1 MAFSP
6 VETPLQLIR
15 RRPLLQ
21 CRLQP
26 TGARAMASKGRLF
39 KELIHQPEI
48 LIQPGVYDGYS
59 VRLIERAG
67 FRTASISGA
76 GVSES
81 RLGWAD
87 RGVMTFEANLDNAR
101 RLADCSDLLLR
112 ADADTG
118 YGNAMTVHFVV
129 RAFEKAG
136 VAALMF
142 EDQVWPKRCGHMA
155 GKSCIPAEEMVQ
167 KVRAAVD
174 ARRDPDFVIVA
185 RTDAAG
191 PHGVDEAIR
200 RLNLYAE
207 AGADVLYADALLS
220 KADIAKVAGSV
231 PKPLIV
237 NMGLGLR
244 PRKTT
249 PLMSPK
255 ALQDIGVAAVS
266 YPRLLT
272 TAALRGMMNA
282 LAVFRQ
288 EVVRDN
294 RVIEREDL
302 QVGFEELN
310 ELMGMRF
317 LDELEQRYRGG

>member
-1 MAFSP
+1 
-6 VETPLQLIR
+6 
-15 RRPLLQ
+15 
-21 CRLQP
+21 
-26 TGARAMASKGRLF
+26 MASKGRQF
-39 KELIHQPEI
+39 KDLITAPEI

-59 VRLIERAG
+59 VRLVERAG

-81 RLGWAD
+81 RMGWAD
-87 RGVMTFEANLDNAR
+87 RGVMTFEENLNNAR

-136 VAALMF
+136 MAALMI

-167 KVRAAVD
+167 KVKAAVD
-174 ARRDPDFVIVA
+174 ARRDNDFVIVS

-200 RLNLYAE
+200 RLNMYAE
-207 AGADVLYADALLS
+207 AGADVMYADALLS
-220 KADIAKVAGSV
+220 KEDIARVAKNV

-237 NMGLGLR
+237 NMGLGMR

-255 ALQDIGVAAVS
+255 QLRDIGVAAVS

-282 LAVFRQ
+282 LEVFQ
-288 EVVRDN
+288 EEVVGKNMVVDRT
-294 RVIEREDL
+294 DL

-310 ELMGMRF
+310 DLMGMKI
-317 LDELEQRYRGG
+317 LDDMERRYTGG

>member
-1 MAFSP
+1 M
-6 VETPLQLIR
+6 V
-15 RRPLLQ
+15 
-21 CRLQP
+21 
-26 TGARAMASKGRLF
+26 SKGRQF
-39 KELIHQPEI
+39 KDLITAPEI

-59 VRLIERAG
+59 VRLVERAG
-67 FRTASISGA
+67 FKTASISGA

-81 RLGWAD
+81 RMGWAD
-87 RGVMTFEANLDNAR
+87 RGVMTFEENLNNAR

-136 VAALMF
+136 MAALMI

-167 KVRAAVD
+167 KVKAAVD
-174 ARRDPDFVIVA
+174 ARRDHDFVIVS

-191 PHGVDEAIR
+191 PHGVDEAIH
-200 RLNLYAE
+200 RLNMYAE
-207 AGADVLYADALLS
+207 AGADVMYADALLS
-220 KADIAKVAGSV
+220 KEDIARVAKNV

-237 NMGLGLR
+237 NMGLGMR

-255 ALQDIGVAAVS
+255 QLQDIGVAAVS

-282 LAVFRQ
+282 LEVFQ
-288 EVVRDN
+288 EEVVGKNIVVDRT
-294 RVIEREDL
+294 DL

-310 ELMGMRF
+310 DLMGMKI
-317 LDELEQRYRGG
+317 LDDMERRYTGG